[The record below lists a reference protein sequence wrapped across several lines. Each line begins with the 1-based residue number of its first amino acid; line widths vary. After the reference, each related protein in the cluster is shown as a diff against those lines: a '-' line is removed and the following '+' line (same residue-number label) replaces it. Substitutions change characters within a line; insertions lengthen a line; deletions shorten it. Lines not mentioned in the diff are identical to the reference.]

1 MKKTIIFIDNY
12 IYINEM
18 IDDIFLSLFKNIYKI
33 RKLPF
38 KRYTWGI
45 EMKVLELN
53 CEITDFIDKYN
64 KDMIKNKSLK

>member
-1 MKKTIIFIDNY
+1 
-12 IYINEM
+12 M